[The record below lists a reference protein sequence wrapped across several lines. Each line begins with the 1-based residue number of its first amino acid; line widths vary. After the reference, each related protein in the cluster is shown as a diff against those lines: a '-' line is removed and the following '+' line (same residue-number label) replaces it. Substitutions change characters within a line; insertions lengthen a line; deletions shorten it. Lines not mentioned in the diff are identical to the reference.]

1 VYKYSNKNNIINYT
15 MGSYLLYYNTDSLNS
30 KHILNS
36 LRKLPP
42 IQHSKIDY
50 ICVDNV
56 IIDNDNIRKIVLNDN
71 NTMIFPTIIQS
82 IPSLLLF
89 EKDVKVISGYHD
101 ICSQLSAKF
110 PTFKTIPNIPRI
122 SANPINYVHT
132 SKPLPSP
139 SQTQTQTQ
147 TQTQIKETMPVQS
160 TEYDSNIQNII
171 IQEPLHQQVQI
182 QHNQM
187 IPGEL
192 PPGLT
197 PVNTKT
203 SNKLDVDATAKLIE
217 QRVRY

>member
-1 VYKYSNKNNIINYT
+1 
-15 MGSYLLYYNTDSLNS
+15 MGSYLLYYNTDSVNC

-56 IIDNDNIRKIVLNDN
+56 IIDENNIRKIVLNDN

-122 SANPINYVHT
+122 SANPVNYVHT
-132 SKPLPSP
+132 SKP
-139 SQTQTQTQ
+139 
-147 TQTQIKETMPVQS
+147 TQTQIKETMPIQS
-160 TEYDSNIQNII
+160 TEYDSNIQNIVI
-171 IQEPLHQQVQI
+171 REPEHQQLQSQPQHQI
-182 QHNQM
+182 QMQHNQM

-197 PVNTKT
+197 PVNTKS

-217 QRVRY
+217 QRVKY